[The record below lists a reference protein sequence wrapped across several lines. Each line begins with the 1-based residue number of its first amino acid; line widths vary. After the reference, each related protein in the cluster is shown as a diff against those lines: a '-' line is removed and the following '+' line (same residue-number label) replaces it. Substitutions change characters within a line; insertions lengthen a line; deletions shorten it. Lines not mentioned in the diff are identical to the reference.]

1 MARNRKNS
9 DKKKTDTRGK
19 VTGQL
24 QINAKGFGFV
34 RQEEAPD
41 IFIGYDSLT
50 NAMDGDTVEAI
61 VTEKGRKPA
70 GKVVGV
76 VERSGRNI
84 VGVFRRTD
92 RGGKVYPED
101 DRLPSSLVIPAEEVR
116 RIRKGEG
123 LKDGQI
129 VVARLT
135 EWSDPAKKPQ
145 GTIVDIVGDKDEPG
159 IDLKVVALSRGL
171 PLDFPEDVIREAE
184 KLGDPD
190 IEGEAKRRLD
200 LRGLDCFTID
210 PDTAK
215 DFDDAVSLR
224 QLPSGLFEL
233 GVHIADVSHY
243 VRENSILD
251 TEAWKRGT
259 SVYFVQHVLP
269 MLPERLSNVICS
281 LVPGEPRLAFSVIM
295 RVSSNGEV
303 LSYRI
308 AESVIESKHRFT
320 YEEAEAVIG
329 GKEHRYASAIHL
341 MQMLSQVLRS
351 RRGQRGS
358 IDFDMSE
365 AIIVLDEEGIPRSIK
380 PKERL
385 ESHRLVE
392 EFMLLANRVVADH
405 IVSQEK
411 KRKTKIPFVYRIHE
425 KPPESDVRSFLSVVE
440 NLGIPYKIDETVE
453 PDDYRN
459 ILSIIENLEFK
470 DFVEKIALR
479 SMTKAVY
486 STENKGHFG
495 LAFDAYTHFTS
506 PIRRY
511 PDLIVHRL
519 LKRYL
524 GWLPAGGGEKEKP
537 SPKGKRKPPVS
548 GKLQGFLEKTCAQS
562 SDREK
567 IAVSAEREYTKIK
580 SLEFLSRK
588 IGHTYEGVISG
599 VTSFGLFVELSH
611 YLIEG
616 LVPLS
621 EMKDDYYT
629 YDEENYRY
637 TGKNSGTVYRL
648 GDPVKVKILR
658 VSVEDRKADFA
669 FVRNAG

>member
-1 MARNRKNS
+1 M
-9 DKKKTDTRGK
+9 

-34 RQEEAPD
+34 RMEDDPD
-41 IFIGYDSLT
+41 IFIGYDGLA
-50 NAMDGDTVEAI
+50 NAMDGDTVEAVI
-61 VTEKGRKPA
+61 TEKGRKPA
-70 GKVVGV
+70 GKVVKV

-101 DRLPSSLVIPAEEVR
+101 DRLPSSLLIPGEEVR
-116 RIRKGEG
+116 KHRKGGE
-123 LKDGQI
+123 LKDGMI

-135 EWSDPAKKPQ
+135 EWDDPSKKPV

-171 PLDFPEDVIREAE
+171 PLDFPEEVIREAE
-184 KLGDPD
+184 KLRDPD
-190 IEGEAKRRLD
+190 IKTVVKERTD
-200 LRGLDCFTID
+200 LRDLVCFTID

-233 GVHIADVSHY
+233 GVHIADVSYY

-259 SVYFVQHVLP
+259 SVYFVRHVLP

-281 LVPGEPRLAFSVIM
+281 LVPGKPRLAFSVIM
-295 RVSSNGEV
+295 QVSSTGKV
-303 LSYRI
+303 VSYRI
-308 AESVIESKHRFT
+308 EETVIESKHRFT
-320 YEEAEAVIG
+320 YEEAEAVIE
-329 GKEHRYASAIHL
+329 GKEHKYASAVHL
-341 MQMLSQVLRS
+341 MQMLSQVLR
-351 RRGQRGS
+351 RRREERGS

-365 AIIVLDEEGIPRSIK
+365 AVIILDDEGIPRSIT

-392 EFMLLANRVVADH
+392 EFMLLANRTVAGH
-405 IVSQEK
+405 IVSEEK
-411 KRKTKIPFVYRIHE
+411 KRKTKIPFVYRVHE
-425 KPPESDVRSFLSVVE
+425 KPPEADVRSFLSVVE
-440 NLGIPYKIDETVE
+440 NLGIPYKIGDTVE

-459 ILSIIENLEFK
+459 ILGIIENLEFK

-486 STENKGHFG
+486 STENIGHFG
-495 LAFDAYTHFTS
+495 LAFDAYAHFTS

-524 GWLPAGGGEKEKP
+524 GWLPAGGGKGNGEKEKA
-537 SPKGKRKPPVS
+537 SRKGKRKPPVS
-548 GKLQGFLEKTCAQS
+548 GKLHGFLEKTCAQS
-562 SDREK
+562 SEREK

-580 SLEFLSRK
+580 SLEFLSQK

-629 YDEENYRY
+629 YDEENHQY
-637 TGKNSGTVYRL
+637 TGKETGKVYRL

-658 VSVEDRKADFA
+658 VSVDDRKADFT
-669 FVRNAG
+669 FV